1 MNILGIVFS
10 MLLIF
15 SFGFYACL
23 EKQVAIHQIHKT
35 FLAQAKIHHQILS
48 DCEEKNYKSIK
59 AIRKKTLSKGA
70 SSSPKASKKS
80 SEKPLTIPLVNP
92 ECARLNLW
100 PLLQKEE
107 KEEGRPPLYEQLA
120 HLLKIYYE
128 KPLFAF
134 FSDRSELEY
143 RFLDAWLLEIRKIL
157 AQKPQEPILLEKIA
171 FKDSSL
177 QTLYYNMLR
186 GSKNKYPPLLDFVKI
201 KQVAKESEKLCL
213 LHATPTMLSVFF
225 TTAANAIYEEMHKE
239 TLVITEERI
248 EELCRQHHAA
258 APPKE
263 LFQLL
268 SLSRFSHPSTPETTF
283 WEEDGETKLS
293 IRQKIY
299 TLQTPLRVCR

>member
-23 EKQVAIHQIHKT
+23 EKQVSIHQIHKT

-48 DCEEKNYKSIK
+48 DCEEKTYKSIK
-59 AIRKKTLSKGA
+59 AIRKNKPSKSK
-70 SSSPKASKKS
+70 SSSKT
-80 SEKPLTIPLVNP
+80 SEKSPEKKLKIPLVNP

-100 PLLQKEE
+100 PLLQQEKKEE
-107 KEEGRPPLYEQLA
+107 EHKLLYEQLA
-120 HLLKIYYE
+120 QMLKIYYE
-128 KPLFAF
+128 KHLFAF
-134 FSDRSELEY
+134 FSDRSELQD

-157 AQKPQEPILLEKIA
+157 TEKPQEPVLLEKIA

-201 KQVAKESEKLCL
+201 KQVTKDSEKLCL

-225 TTAANAIYEEMHKE
+225 THAATAIYEEMHKE
-239 TLVITEERI
+239 TLAVTQERI
-248 EELCRQHHAA
+248 EELCRQHHATT
-258 APPKE
+258 PPKE
-263 LFQLL
+263 LFALL
-268 SLSRFSHPSTPETTF
+268 SLSRFSHPSTPETTL
-283 WEEDGETKLS
+283 WKEDEETKLS

-299 TLQTPLRVCR
+299 NLQAPLKL